1 MTPLQMFGATT
12 PLELLVVFGILVLAV
27 GVGTYLGVLLA
38 LQAFFGEPSWQEVAT
53 SETD

>member
-12 PLELLVVFGILVLAV
+12 LLELLLGFGILVLAV
-27 GVGTYLGVLLA
+27 GLGTYLGALLA
-38 LQAFFGEPSWQEVAT
+38 LQAFFKESSWQEVTT